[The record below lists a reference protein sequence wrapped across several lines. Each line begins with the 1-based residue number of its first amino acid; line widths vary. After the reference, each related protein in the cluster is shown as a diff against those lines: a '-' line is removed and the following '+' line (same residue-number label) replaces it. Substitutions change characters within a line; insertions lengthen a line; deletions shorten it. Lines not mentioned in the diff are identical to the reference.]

1 MKKQRFSAFLL
12 SSDCELESEKHRKR
26 AALEGIVPFSVPIV
40 LYGIV
45 I

>member
-12 SSDCELESEKHRKR
+12 SGDCELESEKHRKR
-26 AALEGIVPFSVPIV
+26 VALEGIIPFSVLIV